1 MRQQILFHNKKSDA
15 EQYNTQRTTKESV
28 RAGQIKVMICTR
40 GSSEENSFE
49 IASSAST
56 ELMNNFVITVFPNH
70 RN

>member
-1 MRQQILFHNKKSDA
+1 MRQQILFHNKKSDE
-15 EQYNTQRTTKESV
+15 EQYNTQRTTKEPV

-56 ELMNNFVITVFPNH
+56 ELLNNFVITIFPNN

>member
-15 EQYNTQRTTKESV
+15 EQYNSQRTTKESL

-56 ELMNNFVITVFPNH
+56 ESLNNFVLPLCPYH

>member
-15 EQYNTQRTTKESV
+15 EQYNSQRTTKESV

-40 GSSEENSFE
+40 ESSEENSFE

-56 ELMNNFVITVFPNH
+56 ELMNNFVFTTFPSSS
-70 RN
+70 